1 MFLAAVVCALAV
13 LVPAWWPSA
22 APVVAQ
28 NGGAQAASVQ
38 VDGTLVTPL
47 AGNWTLLVN
56 LGASTTPAAIFT
68 GLPQQ
73 PTAAF
78 TYDPGSRR
86 FRIFRPDLPQ
96 ISDLEIVAAGEVF
109 WVFIPASGL
118 DGDLTFW
125 TQPALER
132 NRAVALQPGFN
143 LVPWTGGDG
152 VRIAQAVAGLPV
164 QRVFFWDAQR
174 QRYEVWDSA
183 LPPLIQNDFAL
194 EYGVGLWVFVDGFV
208 SVTWE
213 QA

>member
-13 LVPAWWPSA
+13 LVPAWCMLA
-22 APVVAQ
+22 APAVAQ
-28 NGGAQAASVQ
+28 SGDAQDVSVQ

-47 AGNWTLLVN
+47 ASNWTLLVN
-56 LGASTTPAAIFT
+56 LGASTAPAAIFASM
-68 GLPQQ
+68 PQR
-73 PTAAF
+73 PTVAF

-86 FRIFRPDLPQ
+86 YRIFRPALPQ
-96 ISDLEIVAAGEVF
+96 ISGLEIVAAGEVF
-109 WVFIPASGL
+109 WVFIPPSLL
-118 DGDLTFW
+118 DGDVTFW

-132 NRAVALQPGFN
+132 NRAIVLQPGFN
-143 LVPWTGGDG
+143 LVPWTGSDG

-174 QRYEVWDSA
+174 QRYDVWDSA

>member
-1 MFLAAVVCALAV
+1 MMFLAAVVCALAV
-13 LVPAWWPSA
+13 IVPAWWPPA
-22 APVVAQ
+22 APAVAQ
-28 NGGAQAASVQ
+28 NGGAQSG
-38 VDGTLVTPL
+38 DTLVTPL

-56 LGASTTPAAIFT
+56 LGASTTPAAIFASM
-68 GLPQQ
+68 PQR

-78 TYDPGSRR
+78 TYDPATRR

-109 WVFIPASGL
+109 WVFLPASRL

-125 TQPALER
+125 TQPAQRR
-132 NRAVALQPGFN
+132 NEAVELRPGFN
-143 LVPWTGGDG
+143 LVAWTGSDG
-152 VRIAQAVAGLPV
+152 ARIAQAVAGLPV
-164 QRVFFWDAQR
+164 QRVFFWDPQR

-183 LPPLIQNDFAL
+183 LPALIQNDFAL
-194 EYGVGLWVFVDGFV
+194 EYGAGLWVFVDDPV